1 MWYAESS
8 SRRARQI
15 FGDAAVAVWVFVCVQ
30 VGRSLAH
37 AVDRLGA
44 PGRAIADAGTG
55 LSQALSD
62 AAGRASGVPL
72 VGGPLAAP
80 LRSAG
85 EAAARVTDAGL
96 AEESAVA
103 RLALILGLIAGV
115 VLALVVVLWWVS
127 RRVRWVRAATA
138 AARLRDQD
146 RTLLALRAIA
156 NRPLIELRRLGP
168 GLGNAVLAGD
178 PAAIAALASLELR
191 TLGLTPEPA
200 RNRRPAPAQR

>member
-1 MWYAESS
+1 M
-8 SRRARQI
+8 
-15 FGDAAVAVWVFVCVQ
+15 
-30 VGRSLAH
+30 
-37 AVDRLGA
+37 
-44 PGRAIADAGTG
+44 
-55 LSQALSD
+55 
-62 AAGRASGVPL
+62 
-72 VGGPLAAP
+72 
-80 LRSAG
+80 
-85 EAAARVTDAGL
+85 TDAGL